1 MNIHE
6 CQSYPN
12 RKRPSPGNGHL
23 RVPNGL
29 AVLMCELRVNLQI
42 SPENTTDE
50 NPEVLFVV
58 FDLFLVCVCVCFSE
72 MHFLIHL
79 ENSLSLEWF
88 VV

>member
-1 MNIHE
+1 
-6 CQSYPN
+6 
-12 RKRPSPGNGHL
+12 
-23 RVPNGL
+23 
-29 AVLMCELRVNLQI
+29 MCELRVNLQI

-58 FDLFLVCVCVCFSE
+58 FDLFLVCVCVCVSE

-88 VV
+88 VVWPIYLKTLSQFIRHSRANCQTTPSSSG